1 MDKDYVITY
10 FVAFAGG
17 MAFSYLSLPLPWIL
31 GPVTTL
37 ILYKMTGEQKTRSS
51 SHLRD
56 LGFWLLG
63 VQIGLT
69 FQADTW
75 ANIGPYLLPYSFFSF
90 TIIAISLLFAYILSK
105 QVDIDTTTTMIGS
118 VPGGLSAMIAVSE
131 SLQGNT
137 VLVTIFHT
145 IRLLSVLFII
155 PFAATHWLNI
165 SEANQSAPPVSHAS
179 SGDNW
184 TIFIYLFSLAVGYFL
199 QKKIPASLI
208 ILPMLIIGVCQTVGL
223 SLYSL
228 PAVFFIGAQL
238 TIGVHLGNKIVMKD
252 VLRAGRYCGFFFG
265 LALLLITFSFLF
277 GLFLSKWT
285 GMELTTAILSLAPGG
300 LVEMALTAQDAG
312 ADPAIVSSLQT
323 VRLLTIVLFMPLLL
337 KWLLQR
343 QSKRP
348 LI

>member
-1 MDKDYVITY
+1 MHKDYVITY
-10 FVAFAGG
+10 FAAFAGG
-17 MAFSYLSLPLPWIL
+17 MAFNYFSLPLPWIL
-31 GPVTTL
+31 GPVTAL
-37 ILYKMTGEQKTRSS
+37 ILYKMSGEQKTNSS
-51 SHLRD
+51 SRLRD

-75 ANIGPYLLPYSFFSF
+75 TTVGPYLLPYSLFSF
-90 TIIAISLLFAYILSK
+90 TIIAISLLFACILSK
-105 QVDIDTTTTMIGS
+105 QVDIDPTTTMIGS

-155 PFAATHWLNI
+155 PFAATHWLNT
-165 SEANQSAPPVSHAS
+165 SEANQSIPSAS
-179 SGDNW
+179 DATSGDYW
-184 TIFIYLFSLAVGYFL
+184 TIFIYLLSLAAGYFL
-199 QKKIPASLI
+199 RQKIPASLI
-208 ILPMLIIGVCQTVGL
+208 ILPMLIIGVCQTAGL

-228 PAVFFIGAQL
+228 PTVFFIGAQL
-238 TIGVHLGNKIVMKD
+238 TIGVHLGNKIVLKD
-252 VLRAGRYCGFFFG
+252 VIRAGRYCGLFFS

-285 GMELTTAILSLAPGG
+285 GMELITAILSLAPGG

-312 ADPAIVSSLQT
+312 ANPAIVSSLQT
-323 VRLLTIVLFMPLLL
+323 IRLLTIVLFMPLLL

-348 LI
+348 LV